1 MRVTINRLRE
11 QYETALLQ
19 EDFEYIDMDISEAF
33 WSLKK
38 VRVAFEKHIGK
49 DGKRCINP
57 NPCDTCCYDYM
68 KPSEQGN
75 VEGMFMDDVLSG
87 KKEV

>member
-1 MRVTINRLRE
+1 MRVTINGLKK
-11 QYETALLQ
+11 QYEEALQ
-19 EDFEYIDMDISEAF
+19 NEEYEFIDVDISIDF